1 MKECYKSKNGRIYD
15 NKKDRIE
22 ADKKF
27 DNDKME
33 AENRSKDIETERAAI
48 KKLEQELASHRRKLN
63 ELEDKD
69 KVAYILPLW
78 DWFLS
83 L

>member
-1 MKECYKSKNGRIYD
+1 
-15 NKKDRIE
+15 
-22 ADKKF
+22 
-27 DNDKME
+27 ME